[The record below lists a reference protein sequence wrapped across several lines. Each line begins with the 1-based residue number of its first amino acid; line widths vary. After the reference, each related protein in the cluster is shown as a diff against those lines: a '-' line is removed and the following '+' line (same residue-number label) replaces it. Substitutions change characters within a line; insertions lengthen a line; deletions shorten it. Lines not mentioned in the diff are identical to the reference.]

1 MRRQRPLCFAIVV
14 MDQCDELLQF
24 FEKEKDQFG
33 YSYVNRIPGKQCFDL
48 IWCFPVRDH
57 SHGAFGQNEPRQ
69 SEQSPA
75 VGLRWDW
82 RDVGHGFEE
91 QGPLL
96 TCAYVVLNW
105 NQQFNLPEEDLFRLR
120 DEQNPWSYIN
130 TGNLREISKDYIV
143 NQNIIM
149 GLREGTSRG
158 RKIWDAFNAGCSFL
172 AIDPYA
178 EAD

>member
-1 MRRQRPLCFAIVV
+1 
-14 MDQCDELLQF
+14 MDQCDELLEF

-33 YSYVNRIPGKQCFDL
+33 YSYVNRIPRGQCFDL

-57 SHGAFGQNEPRQ
+57 SHGAFGQNEPK
-69 SEQSPA
+69 ELDQSPA

-82 RDVGHGFEE
+82 RDVGHIFEK

-120 DEQNPWSYIN
+120 DERNPWLYIN
-130 TGNLREISKDYIV
+130 TDNLREISKDHIV
-143 NQNIIM
+143 NQNIIK

-178 EAD
+178 DAG